1 MIMFANLLNADV
13 VIQQV
18 ADGGATTPIIMDAPA
33 RTFSI
38 ADTFMAGGWFWMAA
52 ITLTLVCALFAA
64 WKAPAWVQ
72 SLGRVAI
79 AIGIISFLMGVSDIA
94 NAVQE
99 CGTQFPLSVYM
110 GGVKVALI
118 APIYSIMVYVVV
130 TLVDLV
136 RRPRISEIV

>member
-1 MIMFANLLNADV
+1 MLSNLLSADV
-13 VIQQV
+13 VMQPIV
-18 ADGGATTPIIMDAPA
+18 AEGATTAPIIMEAPA
-33 RTFSI
+33 NTFSI
-38 ADTFMAGGWFWMAA
+38 VDAFMAGGWWGMAA

-72 SLGRVAI
+72 SLGKVAL
-79 AIGIISFLMGVSDIA
+79 AIGVISFLLGISDIA
-94 NAVQE
+94 QVIQE
-99 CGTQFPLSVYM
+99 NGDRFPFSVYI

-118 APIYSIMVYVVV
+118 APIYGIIVYVII

>member
-1 MIMFANLLNADV
+1 MQPI
-13 VIQQV
+13 V
-18 ADGGATTPIIMDAPA
+18 AEGTTTAPIIMEAPA
-33 RTFSI
+33 NTFSI
-38 ADTFMAGGWFWMAA
+38 VDAFMAGGWWGMAA

-72 SLGRVAI
+72 SLGKVAI
-79 AIGIISFLMGVSDIA
+79 AIGVISFLLGISDIA
-94 NAVQE
+94 QVIQE
-99 CGTQFPLSVYM
+99 NGDRFPFSVYI

-118 APIYSIMVYVVV
+118 APIYGIIVYVII

>member
-1 MIMFANLLNADV
+1 MLSNLLSTDV
-13 VIQQV
+13 VMQPIV
-18 ADGGATTPIIMDAPA
+18 AEGATTAPIIMEAPA
-33 RTFSI
+33 NTFSI
-38 ADTFMAGGWFWMAA
+38 VDAFMAGGWWGMAA

-72 SLGRVAI
+72 SLGKIAI
-79 AIGIISFLMGVSDIA
+79 AIGVISFLLGISDIA
-94 NAVQE
+94 QVIQE
-99 CGTQFPLSVYM
+99 NGDRFPFSVYI

-118 APIYSIMVYVVV
+118 APIYSIIVYVII

>member
-1 MIMFANLLNADV
+1 MLSNFLSADV
-13 VIQQV
+13 VMQPIV
-18 ADGGATTPIIMDAPA
+18 AEGATTAPIIMEAPA
-33 RTFSI
+33 NTFSLVD
-38 ADTFMAGGWFWMAA
+38 AFMAGGWWGMAA

-72 SLGRVAI
+72 SLGKVAI
-79 AIGIISFLMGVSDIA
+79 AIGVISFLLGISDIA
-94 NAVQE
+94 QVIQE
-99 CGTQFPLSVYM
+99 NGDRFPFSVYI

-118 APIYSIMVYVVV
+118 APIYGIIVYVII

>member
-1 MIMFANLLNADV
+1 MLSNFLSADV
-13 VIQQV
+13 VMQPIV
-18 ADGGATTPIIMDAPA
+18 AEGATTAPIIMEAPA
-33 RTFSI
+33 NTFSI
-38 ADTFMAGGWFWMAA
+38 VDAFMAGGWWGMAA

-72 SLGRVAI
+72 SLGKVAI
-79 AIGIISFLMGVSDIA
+79 AIGVISFLLGISDIA
-94 NAVQE
+94 QVIQE
-99 CGTQFPLSVYM
+99 NGDRFPFSVYI

-118 APIYSIMVYVVV
+118 APIYGIIVYVII

>member
-1 MIMFANLLNADV
+1 MFTNLLNADV

-18 ADGGATTPIIMDAPA
+18 SEGGVTSPIMVDASA
-33 RTFSI
+33 RTFSL

-79 AIGIISFLMGVSDIA
+79 AIGVIGFLMGVSDIA

-99 CGTQFPLSVYM
+99 CGSQFPLSVYM

-118 APIYSIMVYVVV
+118 APIYSIIVYVIV

>member
-1 MIMFANLLNADV
+1 MQPIV
-13 VIQQV
+13 TE
-18 ADGGATTPIIMDAPA
+18 GATTAPIIMEAPA
-33 RTFSI
+33 NTFSI
-38 ADTFMAGGWFWMAA
+38 VDAFMAGGWWGMAA

-72 SLGRVAI
+72 SLGKVAI
-79 AIGIISFLMGVSDIA
+79 AIGVISFLLGISDIA
-94 NAVQE
+94 QVIQE
-99 CGTQFPLSVYM
+99 NGDRFPFSVYI

-118 APIYSIMVYVVV
+118 APIYGIIVYVII

>member
-1 MIMFANLLNADV
+1 MLSNFLSADV
-13 VIQQV
+13 VMQPIV
-18 ADGGATTPIIMDAPA
+18 AEGATTAPIIMEAPA
-33 RTFSI
+33 NTFSI
-38 ADTFMAGGWFWMAA
+38 VDAFMAGGWWGMAA

-72 SLGRVAI
+72 SLGKVAI
-79 AIGIISFLMGVSDIA
+79 AIGIISFLLGISDIA
-94 NAVQE
+94 KVIQE
-99 CGTQFPLSVYM
+99 NGDQFPFSVYI

-118 APIYSIMVYVVV
+118 APIYGIIVYVII

>member
-1 MIMFANLLNADV
+1 MLSNFLSADV
-13 VIQQV
+13 VMQPIV
-18 ADGGATTPIIMDAPA
+18 AEGATTAPIIMEAPA
-33 RTFSI
+33 NTFSLVD
-38 ADTFMAGGWFWMAA
+38 AFMAGGWWGMAA

-72 SLGRVAI
+72 SLGKVAI
-79 AIGIISFLMGVSDIA
+79 AIGVISFLLGISDIA
-94 NAVQE
+94 QVIQE
-99 CGTQFPLSVYM
+99 NGDRFPFSVYI

-118 APIYSIMVYVVV
+118 APIYSIIVYVII

>member
-1 MIMFANLLNADV
+1 MLSNFLSADV
-13 VIQQV
+13 VMQPIV
-18 ADGGATTPIIMDAPA
+18 AEGATTAPIIMEAPA
-33 RTFSI
+33 NTFSI
-38 ADTFMAGGWFWMAA
+38 VDAFMAGGWWGMAA

-72 SLGRVAI
+72 SLGKVAI
-79 AIGIISFLMGVSDIA
+79 AIGVISFLLGISDIA
-94 NAVQE
+94 QVIQE
-99 CGTQFPLSVYM
+99 NGNEFPFSVYI

-118 APIYSIMVYVVV
+118 APIYGIIVYVII

>member
-1 MIMFANLLNADV
+1 MLSNLLSADV
-13 VIQQV
+13 VMQPIV
-18 ADGGATTPIIMDAPA
+18 AEGATTAPIIMEAPA
-33 RTFSI
+33 NTFSI
-38 ADTFMAGGWFWMAA
+38 VDAFMAGGWWGMAA

-72 SLGRVAI
+72 SLGKVAI
-79 AIGIISFLMGVSDIA
+79 AIGVISFLLGISDIA
-94 NAVQE
+94 QVIQE
-99 CGTQFPLSVYM
+99 NGDRFPFSVYI

-118 APIYSIMVYVVV
+118 APIYSIIVYVII